1 MYLTY
6 SEYKDLIGGLVVEDS
21 FNKLLPKA
29 VIQIDTVTNYFYG
42 MPDSPS
48 LDDETVSEYKWI
60 NGRAKAFKRAL
71 CMIIDYMDRNSVVD
85 RSDLKDGAYSSIE
98 IGRTHLQSASGSGS
112 TSTSSGYAVPDE
124 AMDLLGRFGLR
135 YRGVASG

>member
-6 SEYKDLIGGLVVEDS
+6 SEYKTLIGGSVVEDT
-21 FNKLLPKA
+21 FDKLLPKA

-48 LDDETVSEYKWI
+48 LDEETVSEYKWI

-71 CMIIDYMDRNSVVD
+71 CMIIDYMERNSVVD
-85 RSDLKDGAYSSIE
+85 RSDLNNGAYSSVE
-98 IGRTHLQSASGSGS
+98 IGRTHLQSASSNGS

-124 AMDLLGRFGLR
+124 AVDLLGRFGLR
-135 YRGVASG
+135 YGGVTSG